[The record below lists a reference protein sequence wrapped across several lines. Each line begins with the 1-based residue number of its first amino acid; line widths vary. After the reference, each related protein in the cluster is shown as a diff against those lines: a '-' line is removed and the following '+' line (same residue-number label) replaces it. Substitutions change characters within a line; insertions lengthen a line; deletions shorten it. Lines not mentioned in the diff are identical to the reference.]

1 MKSVQKVTPPKPI
14 LIDED
19 DIEDEPEEVEK
30 LPPVFIM
37 SGMEPAVSQ
46 CCNHGNSHKFRNLRN
61 LILDYTWTW
70 TEFGNKM
77 KGNKTNFA
85 KKQT

>member
-1 MKSVQKVTPPKPI
+1 MVTCFVPSAFPTMKSVQKVTPPKPI

-61 LILDYTWTW
+61 LILDYT
-70 TEFGNKM
+70 
-77 KGNKTNFA
+77 
-85 KKQT
+85 